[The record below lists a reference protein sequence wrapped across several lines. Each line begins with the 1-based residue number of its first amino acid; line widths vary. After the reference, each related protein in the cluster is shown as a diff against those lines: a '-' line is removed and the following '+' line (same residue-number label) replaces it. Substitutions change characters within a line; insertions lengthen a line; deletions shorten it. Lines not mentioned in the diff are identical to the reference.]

1 MRCRCSIPDSL
12 PAHVEILITIFAG
25 LGLFF
30 TGIRLIGHNLKQMT
44 GRRLRALVGK
54 AVADNRSATLY
65 GLAAGA
71 VMQSVNAVIFL
82 LSTLVSTGV
91 ITTRQALP
99 LINWANLGTS
109 MIVLVAAV
117 NLHLAVLMMVG
128 LTGVAYYLRL
138 DQSARYRHLVGL
150 LLGLGLLF
158 LGIDFIK
165 TGAAPLKYAAWM
177 QDLLKPTAQSVSLGF
192 LLGVAVTL
200 VAQSSSTV
208 SVVAMTLAAA
218 GVLDVAH
225 GSAVVMGAG
234 LASGI
239 SAWLLGHNLPGSAR
253 QLVVYQLILKTSGV
267 AAFSALLMLEVFTG
281 WPMLLA
287 AFRALGLSPA
297 MALAAVYVL
306 LQIISDLAVHPF
318 HHAIEHF
325 LAHRH
330 PPTDEEVLGKPHFL
344 TDQGLAEPETA
355 LTLVDCEHHRLL
367 QDLPRFVDPLRADGP
382 DAAYTAEVL
391 LSAGTAVARECDHF
405 ITALADQHRSR
416 DVLERTIVLRE
427 RNDLI
432 MGLQETVHD
441 FHMAAATPNPPEPV
455 RDLLHSLTESLHL
468 ILELLADTH
477 NNPDSD
483 DLDMLRTL
491 TQDRSDMMDSVRKR
505 LLSLGESLPTTHQQT
520 VFACTTLFERAVWL
534 VRRHVLSLGVLTPA
548 SS

>member
-1 MRCRCSIPDSL
+1 MD
-12 PAHVEILITIFAG
+12 ILITIFAG

-54 AVADNRSATLY
+54 AVADSRSATLY

-109 MIVLVAAV
+109 MIVLVASV
-117 NLHLAVLMMVG
+117 NLHLAVLTLVG

-165 TGAAPLKYAAWM
+165 AGAAPLKYAPWM

-192 LLGVAVTL
+192 LMGVAVTL

-208 SVVAMTLAAA
+208 TVVAMTLAAA
-218 GVLDVAH
+218 GLLDLSH
-225 GSAVVMGAG
+225 GSAVVLGAG

-239 SAWLLGHNLPGSAR
+239 SAWMLGHNLPGSAR
-253 QLVVYQLILKTSGV
+253 QLVTYQLILKTSGV
-267 AAFSALLMLEVFTG
+267 AAFGALLLLEAYTG
-281 WPMLLA
+281 LPLFMA
-287 AFRALGLSPA
+287 AFRALGLTPA
-297 MALAAVYVL
+297 MGLAAVYVL

-325 LAHRH
+325 LAHHH

-355 LTLVDCEHHRLL
+355 LALVDCEHHRLL
-367 QDLPRFVDPLRADGP
+367 QDLPGFVDALRSDNPQTRYATD
-382 DAAYTAEVL
+382 VL
-391 LSAGTAVARECDHF
+391 MGAGTAVARECDHF

-432 MGLQETVHD
+432 MSLQETVHD
-441 FHMAAATPNPPEPV
+441 FHMAAAEKDQPEPV
-455 RDLLHSLTESLHL
+455 RHLLHSLTESLHM
-468 ILELLADTH
+468 ILALLADTH
-477 NNPDSD
+477 HTPDTD

-491 TQDRSDMMDSVRKR
+491 TQDRSDMMDAVRRR
-505 LLSLGESLPTTHQQT
+505 LLSMGESLPPANQQT

-534 VRRHVLSLGVLTPA
+534 VRKHVLSLGVLTRRTP
-548 SS
+548 

>member
-1 MRCRCSIPDSL
+1 MD
-12 PAHVEILITIFAG
+12 ILITIFAG

-54 AVADNRSATLY
+54 AVADGRSATLY

-109 MIVLVAAV
+109 MIVLLASV
-117 NLHLAVLMMVG
+117 NLHLAVLMLVG

-138 DQSARYRHLVGL
+138 DQSARHRHLVGL
-150 LLGLGLLF
+150 LLGVGLLF

-165 TGAAPLKYAAWM
+165 TGAAPLKYAPWL

-192 LLGVAVTL
+192 LMGVAVTL

-208 SVVAMTLAAA
+208 TVVAMTLASA
-218 GVLDVAH
+218 GALDLAH
-225 GSAVVMGAG
+225 GSAVVLGAG

-239 SAWLLGHNLPGSAR
+239 SAWMLGHNLPGSAR
-253 QLVVYQLILKTSGV
+253 QLVTYQLILKTSGV
-267 AAFSALLMLEVFTG
+267 AAFGALLLLEAFTG
-281 WPMLLA
+281 LPLFMA
-287 AFRALGLSPA
+287 GFQALGLTPA
-297 MALAAVYVL
+297 MGLAAVYVL

-325 LAHRH
+325 LAHHH
-330 PPTDEEVLGKPHFL
+330 PPTDEEVLGKPRFL

-355 LTLVDCEHHRLL
+355 LALVDCEHHRLL
-367 QDLPRFVDPLRADGP
+367 QDLPRFVDALRT
-382 DAAYTAEVL
+382 DAPQTRYATDVL
-391 LSAGTAVARECDHF
+391 LSAGTTVARECDHF

-432 MGLQETVHD
+432 MSLQETVHD
-441 FHMAAATPNPPEPV
+441 FHLAAADKHQPEPV
-455 RDLLHSLTESLHL
+455 QQLLHSLTESLHMM
-468 ILELLADTH
+468 LEVLADTH
-477 NNPDSD
+477 HNQDAD

-491 TQDRSDMMDSVRKR
+491 TQDRSDMMDAVRRR
-505 LLSLGESLPTTHQQT
+505 LLAMGESLPPANQQT

-534 VRRHVLSLGVLTPA
+534 VRRHVLSLGVLAPQGR
-548 SS
+548 